1 MDFLQDPKGD
11 AIMTTSLFRLARLVV
26 TTVALLGLGANIPV
40 AGAETTSTKSSSKS
54 SKKKICENCGT
65 ISDIRTIEKEGEGTG
80 LGAVAGGVVGG
91 LLGHQIGGGTGKDL
105 ATIAGVAGGAYAGH
119 QVEKKV
125 KKSKSYEVSVQL
137 ENGQTEVMPFAEQPP
152 YAVGDK
158 VKIVDGILQRR

>member
-1 MDFLQDPKGD
+1 
-11 AIMTTSLFRLARLVV
+11 MTPSLLRFARLAV
-26 TTVALLGLGANIPV
+26 TAVALFGLGANIPAV
-40 AGAETTSTKSSSKS
+40 GAETTTSKS

-65 ISDIRTIEKEGEGTG
+65 VSDIRTIEKEGEGTG

-105 ATIAGVAGGAYAGH
+105 ATIAGAAGGAYAGH

-125 KKSKSYEVSVQL
+125 KKSKSYEVSIRM
-137 ENGQTEVMPFAEQPP
+137 ENGQTEIMPFAEQPP
-152 YAVGDK
+152 FAVGDK

>member
-1 MDFLQDPKGD
+1 
-11 AIMTTSLFRLARLVV
+11 MTPSLLHFARLAV
-26 TTVALLGLGANIPV
+26 TAVALFGLGANIPAV
-40 AGAETTSTKSSSKS
+40 SAETTTSKSSSKS

-65 ISDIRTIEKEGEGTG
+65 VSDIRTIEKEGEGTG

-105 ATIAGVAGGAYAGH
+105 ATIAGAAGGAYAGH

-125 KKSKSYEVSVQL
+125 KKSKSYEVSVRMD
-137 ENGQTEVMPFAEQPP
+137 NGQTEIMPFAEQPP
-152 YAVGDK
+152 FAVGDK

>member
-1 MDFLQDPKGD
+1 MP
-11 AIMTTSLFRLARLVV
+11 TSLLRFTRLVV
-26 TTVALLGLGANIPV
+26 TAVALLGLGANIP
-40 AGAETTSTKSSSKS
+40 AMGAETATSASKS

-65 ISDIRTIEKEGEGTG
+65 VSDIRTIEKEGEGTG

-125 KKSKSYEVSVQL
+125 KKAKSYEVSIRM
-137 ENGQTEVMPFAEQPP
+137 ENGQNEIMPFAEQPP
-152 YAVGDK
+152 FAVGDK

>member
-1 MDFLQDPKGD
+1 
-11 AIMTTSLFRLARLVV
+11 MTTSLLRFARLAV
-26 TTVALLGLGANIPV
+26 TAVALLGLGANVP
-40 AGAETTSTKSSSKS
+40 AMGADTAPAKSSSKS
-54 SKKKICENCGT
+54 GKKKICENCGT
-65 ISDIRTIEKEGEGTG
+65 VSDIRVIEKEGEGTG

-91 LLGHQIGGGTGKDL
+91 LLGHQVGGGTGKDL

-125 KKSKSYEVSVQL
+125 KKSKSYEVSVRMD
-137 ENGQTEVMPFAEQPP
+137 NGQTEIMPFAEQPP

>member
-1 MDFLQDPKGD
+1 
-11 AIMTTSLFRLARLVV
+11 MTTSLLRFTRLVV
-26 TTVALLGLGANIPV
+26 TAVALLGLGANIP
-40 AGAETTSTKSSSKS
+40 AMGAETTTTKSANKS

-65 ISDIRTIEKEGEGTG
+65 VSDIRTIEKEGEGSG

-125 KKSKSYEVSVQL
+125 NKSKSYEVSIRM
-137 ENGQTEVMPFAEQPP
+137 ENGQTEIMPFAEQPP
-152 YAVGDK
+152 FAVGDK